1 MRGDVAMGDA
11 TWVFVGEDVD
21 SVVGF
26 LELYLCWHGLLPVGL
41 GSSLDLPLPY

>member
-11 TWVFVGEDVD
+11 AWVFVGKNIDG
-21 SVVGF
+21 VVGF
-26 LELYLCWHGLLPVGL
+26 LALSLCWHGLLLVGL